1 MATGMTDS
9 TTEPEPVAE
18 AEPVTDTEPVSGM
31 RRARRALWIAVAIG
45 AVMAAFVVVLATR
58 PPATN
63 RAVKSPLLGKPA
75 PAIDAPTVDGGH
87 VNIADFRGRWVL
99 VNYFAT
105 WCVPCRQ
112 EHPDLIR
119 FHEHHQ
125 AIGDAQVIGVVF
137 ADSFDAVREFRRD
150 NGGTWPMAEDPDGR
164 IAIDW
169 GVTGVPESFLVD
181 PTGIVRA
188 KVLGGVSEARLDQ
201 LLVEAAGGTG

>member
-1 MATGMTDS
+1 MTDS
-9 TTEPEPVAE
+9 TTDPEPVAD
-18 AEPVTDTEPVSGM
+18 AEPVGGV
-31 RRARRALWIAVAIG
+31 RRTRRALWIAVGIG
-45 AVMAAFVVVLATR
+45 AAIAAFVVVLATR
-58 PPATN
+58 PPAAD
-63 RAVKSPLLGKPA
+63 RAVRSPLLGKPA

-112 EHPDLIR
+112 EHPDLVR

-125 AIGDAQVIGVVF
+125 AVGDADVIGVVF
-137 ADSFDAVREFRRD
+137 ADSFDAVRAFRRD
-150 NGGTWPMAEDPDGR
+150 NGGTWPMAKDPDGR

-181 PTGIVRA
+181 PAGIVRA

-201 LLVEAAGGTG
+201 LLVEATGGNG